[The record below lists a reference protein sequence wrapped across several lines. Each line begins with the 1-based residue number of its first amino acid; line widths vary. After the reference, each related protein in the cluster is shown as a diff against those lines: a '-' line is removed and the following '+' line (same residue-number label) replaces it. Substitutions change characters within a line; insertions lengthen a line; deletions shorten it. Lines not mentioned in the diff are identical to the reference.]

1 MFWQSQEP
9 ELKFINM
16 HLLICSHFGWRWN
29 SDTSESPTRLMHGM
43 YVDSSFPPSDVSLWG
58 KGSRRCFE
66 QLEWLRPEDFSQS
79 KLFDGSLSE
88 PKPRGISNV
97 TQGLLSDCY
106 LVAAIAL
113 LAMQPS
119 LLSRIFVAYK
129 PEDGW
134 CTLKLFL
141 NGQWEEIT
149 VDTFLPCCDKRPAFA
164 HHCDGAELYACYLE
178 KACAKAYG
186 SYSALIGGHID
197 EALMDLTGL
206 AVEEINLSRGMD
218 LPSIARHWDKGDLLA
233 CAWIA
238 KGTKGTVRLH
248 HHIKPNHV
256 YVVAD
261 VFLEKNCDEEPVA
274 FTLKMLDLA
283 TKCGDYPG
291 MQRTFWVEGKDIQH
305 SFNRLSVCHA
315 SMSKLDG
322 ACQGTCHRIP
332 ITNSNAGGCLNFPT
346 FHKNSMF
353 RILNASKDPQ
363 SLAIIVSQQDARHL
377 TNGHQISYPQL
388 GVAVLCQD
396 VVKGVE
402 TDSTCCTRNRRT
414 ILKQT
419 AFSSKRDVSVILQLE
434 QISTNKEYR
443 VVPSY
448 YFPGDV
454 GMGELHV
461 RFIVASS
468 LVVEKLTS
476 NIRTNR
482 IFDGFHSQ
490 KIDLPESGVA
500 TSIPEA
506 CKVHLTDIKA
516 SLFKVTSEA
525 KVIPLTVVLAQRP
538 ETSLCW
544 WIQNPIHLALHRC
557 FKTFDSDHDDFL
569 TWKEVDTLCDELFL
583 RLLQEEHQKKPSLFA
598 RRELTKFV
606 SFGHFL
612 SLVLRQ
618 GFSQNDLQKAANLMV
633 PSSTPEHLWVGD
645 THNAFVGVAAVDPYR
660 YVEDPKDTCLSQEKL
675 CASLASGSEMPL
687 MCDVNVWSSSF
698 LVQQSECYL
707 CPLVRNVPQDISLQL
722 QVLSSLD
729 LAVEQ
734 LEVQQLQKEE
744 LLLPPQH
751 VASAESHWHSTCWNF
766 VLPHH
771 CTSRL

>member
-1 MFWQSQEP
+1 M
-9 ELKFINM
+9 
-16 HLLICSHFGWRWN
+16 
-29 SDTSESPTRLMHGM
+29 GM
-43 YVDSSFPPSDVSLWG
+43 YVDSDFPPSDVSLWG

-113 LAMQPS
+113 LARQPS
-119 LLSRIFVAYK
+119 LLSRILVAYK

-134 CTLKLFL
+134 CTVKLFL
-141 NGQWEEIT
+141 NGQWEEVT

-206 AVEEINLSRGMD
+206 AVEEINLSRGIN
-218 LPSIARHWDKGDLLA
+218 LPSIAQHWEKGDLLA

-238 KGTKGTVRLH
+238 KGTGTVRLH

-256 YVVAD
+256 YVVVD
-261 VFLEKNCDEEPVA
+261 VLIEKNCDEEPVA

-283 TKCGDYPG
+283 TRCGDPG
-291 MQRTFWVEGKDIQH
+291 MQRTFWVAGKDIQH
-305 SFNRLSVCHA
+305 SFNRLSVCHT
-315 SMSKLDG
+315 STSQLDG
-322 ACQGTCHRIP
+322 ACQEACHRIQ

-353 RILNASKDPQ
+353 RISLTSKDPIQ
-363 SLAIIVSQQDARHL
+363 DPIPSLAIIVSQQDARHL
-377 TNGHQISYPQL
+377 TNGHEISYPQL

-402 TDSTCCTRNRRT
+402 VKGVENDSSCTRNRRT

-443 VVPSY
+443 VVPSF

-461 RFIVASS
+461 RFIVSSS

-476 NIRTNR
+476 NIRTHR

-490 KIDLPESGVA
+490 KIDLPATSGLVA
-500 TSIPEA
+500 TSIPCNA
-506 CKVHLTDIKA
+506 CKVQLTDMKA

-525 KVIPLTVVLAQRP
+525 TAIPLTVVLTQRP

-544 WIQNPIHLALHRC
+544 WMQNPIHLALHRC

-583 RLLQEEHQKKPSLFA
+583 RLLQEERKKKPTLFA
-598 RRELTKFV
+598 RRELTTLV

-618 GFSQNDLQKAANLMV
+618 GFSQNDLQKAANLIV
-633 PSSTPEHLWVGD
+633 PLTDQHPSVGD
-645 THNAFVGVAAVDPYR
+645 TRNAFVGVAAVDPY
-660 YVEDPKDTCLSQEKL
+660 VEDLKDTCVSPEKL
-675 CASLASGSEMPL
+675 GASMANGSEMPA
-687 MCDVNVWSSSF
+687 MSDVNVWSSSF
-698 LVQQSECYL
+698 LVQQSEFYL
-707 CPLVRNVPQDISLQL
+707 CPLLRNVEDISLQL

-729 LAVEQ
+729 DLVVEQ
-734 LEVQQLQKEE
+734 LEVQQLQKRRAVASTMSQVQSH
-744 LLLPPQH
+744 LAIQH
-751 VASAESHWHSTCWNF
+751 VVDV

-771 CTSRL
+771 LSYISPLKPGCCGRGSWVKSRKSS

>member
-1 MFWQSQEP
+1 
-9 ELKFINM
+9 
-16 HLLICSHFGWRWN
+16 
-29 SDTSESPTRLMHGM
+29 M
-43 YVDSSFPPSDVSLWG
+43 YVDSDFPPSDVSLWG

-66 QLEWLRPEDFSQS
+66 QLEWLRPVHFSQS

-113 LAMQPS
+113 LARQPS

-129 PEDGW
+129 PEGGW
-134 CTLKLFL
+134 CTVKLFL
-141 NGQWEEIT
+141 NRQWEEIT

-206 AVEEINLSRGMD
+206 AVEEINLSRGIN
-218 LPSIARHWDKGDLLA
+218 LPSIAQHWEKGDLLA

-238 KGTKGTVRLH
+238 KGTGTVRLH
-248 HHIKPNHV
+248 DHIKPNHV

-261 VFLEKNCDEEPVA
+261 VLIEKNCDEEPVA

-283 TKCGDYPG
+283 TRCGDPG
-291 MQRTFWVEGKDIQH
+291 MQRTFWVAGKDIQH
-305 SFNRLSVCHA
+305 SFNRLSVCHT
-315 SMSKLDG
+315 STSQLDG
-322 ACQGTCHRIP
+322 ACQEACHRIQ

-353 RILNASKDPQ
+353 RISLTSKDPIQ
-363 SLAIIVSQQDARHL
+363 DPIPSLAIIVSQQDARHL
-377 TNGHQISYPQL
+377 TNGHEISYPQL

-402 TDSTCCTRNRRT
+402 NDSSCTRNRRT

-461 RFIVASS
+461 RFIVSSS

-476 NIRTNR
+476 NIRTHR
-482 IFDGFHSQ
+482 IFDAFHSQ
-490 KIDLPESGVA
+490 KIDLPATSGLVA
-500 TSIPEA
+500 TSIPCNA
-506 CKVHLTDIKA
+506 CKVQLTDMKA

-525 KVIPLTVVLAQRP
+525 TVIPLTVVLTQWP

-544 WIQNPIHLALHRC
+544 WMQNPIHLALHRC

-583 RLLQEEHQKKPSLFA
+583 RLLQEERKKKPTLFA
-598 RRELTKFV
+598 RRELTTFV

-618 GFSQNDLQKAANLMV
+618 GFSQNDLQKAANLIV
-633 PSSTPEHLWVGD
+633 PLTDQHPWVGD
-645 THNAFVGVAAVDPYR
+645 TRNAFVGVAAVDPY
-660 YVEDPKDTCLSQEKL
+660 VEDLKDTCVSPEKL
-675 CASLASGSEMPL
+675 GASLANGSEMPV
-687 MCDVNVWSSSF
+687 MSDVNVWSSSF
-698 LVQQSECYL
+698 LVQQSEFYL
-707 CPLVRNVPQDISLQL
+707 CPLLRNVEDISLQL

-729 LAVEQ
+729 DLVVEQ
-734 LEVQQLQKEE
+734 LEVQQLQKRRAVASTMSQAQSH
-744 LLLPPQH
+744 LAIQH
-751 VASAESHWHSTCWNF
+751 VVDV

-771 CTSRL
+771 CRTSRR

>member
-1 MFWQSQEP
+1 M
-9 ELKFINM
+9 
-16 HLLICSHFGWRWN
+16 
-29 SDTSESPTRLMHGM
+29 GM
-43 YVDSSFPPSDVSLWG
+43 YIDSDFPPSDVSLWG

-66 QLEWLRPEDFSQS
+66 QLQWLRPEDFSQS

-113 LAMQPS
+113 LARQPS

-129 PEDGW
+129 PEGGW
-134 CTLKLFL
+134 CTVKLFL

-149 VDTFLPCCDKRPAFA
+149 IDTFLPCCDKRPAFA

-206 AVEEINLSRGMD
+206 AVEEINLSRGIN
-218 LPSIARHWDKGDLLA
+218 LPAIAQHWEKGDLLA

-238 KGTKGTVRLH
+238 KGTGTVRLH

-261 VFLEKNCDEEPVA
+261 VLIEKNCDEEPVA

-283 TKCGDYPG
+283 TKCDDPG

-305 SFNRLSVCHA
+305 SFNRLSVCHT
-315 SMSKLDG
+315 STSQLDG
-322 ACQGTCHRIP
+322 ACQEACHRIQ

-353 RILNASKDPQ
+353 RISLTSKDPIQ
-363 SLAIIVSQQDARHL
+363 DPIPSLAIIVSQQDARHL
-377 TNGHQISYPQL
+377 TNGHEISYPQL

-402 TDSTCCTRNRRT
+402 NDSSCTRNRRT

-434 QISTNKEYR
+434 QISPNKEYR

-461 RFIVASS
+461 RFIVSSS

-476 NIRTNR
+476 NIRTHR

-490 KIDLPESGVA
+490 KIDLTATSGLVA
-500 TSIPEA
+500 TSIPCNA
-506 CKVHLTDIKA
+506 CKVQLTDMKA

-525 KVIPLTVVLAQRP
+525 TVIPLTVVLTQRP

-544 WIQNPIHLALHRC
+544 WMQNPIHLALHRC

-583 RLLQEEHQKKPSLFA
+583 RLLQEERKMKPTLFA
-598 RRELTKFV
+598 RRELTTFV

-618 GFSQNDLQKAANLMV
+618 GFSQNDLQKAANFIV
-633 PSSTPEHLWVGD
+633 PLTDQHPWVGD
-645 THNAFVGVAAVDPYR
+645 TRNAFVGVAAVDPY
-660 YVEDPKDTCLSQEKL
+660 VEDLKDTCVSPEKL
-675 CASLASGSEMPL
+675 GASMANGSEMPA
-687 MCDVNVWSSSF
+687 MSDVNVWSSSF
-698 LVQQSECYL
+698 LVQQSEFYL
-707 CPLVRNVPQDISLQL
+707 CPLLRNVEDISLQL

-729 LAVEQ
+729 DLVVEQ
-734 LEVQQLQKEE
+734 LEVQQLQKRRAVASTMSQVQSHVAI
-744 LLLPPQH
+744 QH
-751 VASAESHWHSTCWNF
+751 VESI
-766 VLPHH
+766 
-771 CTSRL
+771 